1 MVIRYICNIHN
12 VATFC
17 VFQKGNSAVV
27 RTECKMQ
34 LAVPMVLS
42 FAQDSL
48 SRDDRGAICV

>member
-1 MVIRYICNIHN
+1 MFLHFVFFHIGNF
-12 VATFC
+12 AT
-17 VFQKGNSAVV
+17 V

-48 SRDDRGAICV
+48 SRDDRGVICV